1 MMAADALCTVP
12 ALERA
17 GVRLQPLTEAVFD
30 DYWMALQEAEGAR
43 LTGTHATLQ
52 PAGCAALAE
61 HPPGPP

>member
-30 DYWMALQEAEGAR
+30 D
-43 LTGTHATLQ
+43 TGWHCMK
-52 PAGCAALAE
+52 PK
-61 HPPGPP
+61 GPV